1 MHDTEQ
7 PSIVAIVPCHN
18 EVAAIA
24 QVIADL
30 TAAVPEM
37 TIYVYDNRSTDGT
50 DDVARRAGAVVRYE
64 NIKGKGNVIRRAF
77 ADIDADIYVLIDGD
91 DTYDATALPAMIRSL
106 REGPLDHVVGVRKQV
121 TTTAF
126 RPGHSSGNKAFNAL
140 VSWVFGYRVNDMLS
154 GYRVFSRRFVKS
166 FPAVSREFEV
176 ETELTVHSMNLR
188 VSQAEIEVGFKDRPE
203 GSESKLNTY
212 RDGFKILRLIGS
224 LVRHERPWMFHGLLG
239 ALVLA
244 ASLVIGLPVVIEF
257 AQTGLVPRFPTAVLA
272 SSLAIVAALVWLL
285 GLILDGIAKSRRE
298 ASRLSYLRSPAPPWL
313 PLPAQPL
320 PAPARAVGNA
330 EPVPVRLLNGSAR
343 SPRNQS

>member
-1 MHDTEQ
+1 MPDSVR
-7 PSIVAIVPCHN
+7 PRIVAIVPCHN
-18 EVAAIA
+18 EAAAIS
-24 QVIADL
+24 QVVTDL
-30 TAAVPEM
+30 MREQPDMQVF
-37 TIYVYDNRSTDGT
+37 VYDNRSTDGT
-50 DDVARRAGAVVRYE
+50 DEIARAAGATVRYE
-64 NIKGKGNVIRRAF
+64 TAKGKGNVIRRAF

-91 DTYDATALPAMIRSL
+91 DTYDATALPGMIAAL
-106 REGPLDHVVGVRKQV
+106 RDGPLDHVVGVRKQV
-121 TTTAF
+121 SSTAY

-188 VSQAEIEVGFKDRPE
+188 VPQIEMEVGFKDRPE

-239 ALVLA
+239 ALVFA

-272 SSLAIVAALVWLL
+272 SSLVIIAALIWLL

-313 PLPAQPL
+313 PVSAQPL
-320 PAPARAVGNA
+320 PAPALTAEGG
-330 EPVPVRLLNGSAR
+330 EPVPVRLSQGSAR
-343 SPRNQS
+343 SRAT